1 VCFSQIPHGLARGAR
16 EAPEHEL
23 QRRRYFQAPEL
34 HAADAVRSRLE
45 GFDPLQRDLDT
56 LIEPARRL
64 AWIVPEW
71 PAQEQLDAQLFF
83 QQAQVFAQRRR
94 GNPGMGG
101 CLCMVLVLARNEEIG
116 ELARLYR
123 FAPNACDTTNSST

>member
-1 VCFSQIPHGLARGAR
+1 
-16 EAPEHEL
+16 
-23 QRRRYFQAPEL
+23 
-34 HAADAVRSRLE
+34 
-45 GFDPLQRDLDT
+45 
-56 LIEPARRL
+56 
-64 AWIVPEW
+64 VPEW